1 MCLCCIS
8 TELLQVVI
16 ARGKHGIAGAVRSVG
31 LMRHLGFPSSR
42 PGRALN
48 WRCGATRPRVLTA
61 VCVGGAYR
69 PASDAFHPGRE
80 SLACDPVGRDERAV
94 PAPLVGGSPRS
105 AGLLVMPRLER
116 QGVLLLVPGPRQL
129 SPPPCPEVWTSAGS
143 VPTHTPYSHLPQLPN
158 TVACSSRPGVVLSWQ
173 SLRVM
178 LPYARA
184 ATWLPRR
191 A

>member
-1 MCLCCIS
+1 
-8 TELLQVVI
+8 
-16 ARGKHGIAGAVRSVG
+16 
-31 LMRHLGFPSSR
+31 
-42 PGRALN
+42 
-48 WRCGATRPRVLTA
+48 
-61 VCVGGAYR
+61 
-69 PASDAFHPGRE
+69 
-80 SLACDPVGRDERAV
+80 V

-116 QGVLLLVPGPRQL
+116 HGVLLLVPGPRQL

-158 TVACSSRPGVVLSWQ
+158 TVAYSSRPGVVLSWQ